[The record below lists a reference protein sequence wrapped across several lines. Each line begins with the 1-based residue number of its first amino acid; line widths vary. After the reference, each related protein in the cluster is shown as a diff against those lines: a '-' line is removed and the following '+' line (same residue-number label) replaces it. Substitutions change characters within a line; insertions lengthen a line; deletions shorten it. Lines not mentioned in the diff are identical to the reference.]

1 MKLIDIIQRNNDL
14 KPWIE
19 GERIPWD
26 DAEFSKRVLKE
37 HLSQESSA
45 ASKQMKVIQKECAW
59 IFNTLMK
66 NQPGKILDLG
76 CGPGLYTEIFAQKRN
91 YCVGIDFAPAA
102 IEYAKKHAT
111 KNCVYELGDI
121 RQADFGED
129 YDAVVYLFGA
139 INLLPTEDVKKIINK
154 GYTAL
159 KPGGFILIES
169 SSIESV
175 DQIGNQPSMW
185 YSADEGLFSTKPH
198 LCLMES
204 FWDDNSNTAT
214 ERYYIV
220 DSESNAVQHHC
231 ASTKG
236 YEEEELETLLSEAG
250 FHTIEFF
257 PNLTGEDP
265 EEMEEFITPE
275 FTIVMGKK

>member
-1 MKLIDIIQRNNDL
+1 MNLIDIIKRENDL

-26 DAEFSKRVLKE
+26 DPEFSKRVLKE
-37 HLSQESSA
+37 HLSQQSSA
-45 ASKQMKVIQKECAW
+45 ASKQMRVIQKECAW
-59 IFNTLMK
+59 IFNSLMK

-91 YCVGIDFAPAA
+91 FCVGIDFAPAA

-111 KNCVYELGDI
+111 KNCAYILGDI
-121 RQADFGED
+121 RTMDYGEGF
-129 YDAVVYLFGA
+129 DAVVYLFGA
-139 INLLPTEDVKKIINK
+139 INLLPSEDAKKVLRK
-154 GYTAL
+154 AYQAL
-159 KPGGFILIES
+159 KPGGIFLVES

-185 YSADEGLFSTKPH
+185 YSAEDGLFSTKPH

-204 FWDDNSNTAT
+204 FWDESSNTAT

-220 DSESNAVQHHC
+220 DGESGQVEHHC

-236 YEEEELETLLSEAG
+236 YEEDELEHNLLDVG
-250 FHTIEFF
+250 FRNIRFF
-257 PNLTGEDP
+257 ENLTGENPSED
-265 EEMEEFITPE
+265 EFSTPE
-275 FTIVMGKK
+275 FTIIYGEK